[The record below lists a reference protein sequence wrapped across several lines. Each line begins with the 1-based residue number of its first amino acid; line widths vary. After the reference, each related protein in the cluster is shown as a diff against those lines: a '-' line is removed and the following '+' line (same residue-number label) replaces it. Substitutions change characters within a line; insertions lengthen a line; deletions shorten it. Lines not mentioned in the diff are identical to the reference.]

1 MGIVSQ
7 HTQGL
12 SGNRRVELLEK
23 NQKKMRQP
31 MTKGTILIVDDEPDI
46 QELVRIS
53 LEREG
58 YDVLV
63 ADTGEEAIELAKSRQ
78 PQLVVLDLMLPGLDG
93 LDVCRVLRQ
102 QQKTQDIP
110 IVMLSAK
117 SQESDIVSGLEL
129 GADDYIT
136 KPFSSKVL
144 VARIRRLLN
153 RRIQDRLDRKV
164 VRVHDLAIDPARCE
178 AYVKDRRLSL
188 TLSEFNILYT
198 LAKHPGIVFTRYQIV
213 DSLHGSDYI
222 VSDRAVDVQI
232 AYLRKKLGP
241 FKDYIETIRGVGYR
255 FKD

>member
-1 MGIVSQ
+1 
-7 HTQGL
+7 
-12 SGNRRVELLEK
+12 VELLAK
-23 NQKKMRQP
+23 NQKKMRQS
-31 MTKGTILIVDDEPDI
+31 TVKGTILVVDDEPDI
-46 QELVRIS
+46 QELVRFN

-58 YDVLV
+58 YDIIL
-63 ADTGEEAIELAKSRQ
+63 ADTGEDALELAKSKQ
-78 PQLVVLDLMLPGLDG
+78 PQLIVLDLMLPGLDG
-93 LDVCRVLRQ
+93 LDVCKILRHDV
-102 QQKTQDIP
+102 KTQNIP

-129 GADDYIT
+129 GADDYVT

-153 RRIQDRLDRKV
+153 RRIEQSLDRKV
-164 VRVHDLAIDPARCE
+164 VRIHDLAIDPARCE
-178 AYVKDRRLSL
+178 AYVKDKRLSL

-198 LAKHPGIVFTRYQIV
+198 LARHPGIVFTRYQIV

-232 AYLRKKLGP
+232 AYLRKKLGS